1 MPTASRPVVQLLL
14 GRYLADDSLEHIQCV
29 FTAGPNGQ
37 RCLRP
42 VQDPRTPA
50 GIWRLL
56 PLHHARGA
64 AARPAR
70 LMAVYDLT
78 RATAGDQRRWRA
90 QRCPDHAAVRPD
102 LTNTGWQVFDPVR
115 HTIHIH
121 TRLPHPGGPI
131 PA

>member
-1 MPTASRPVVQLLL
+1 MVQFLL
-14 GRYLADDSLEHIQCV
+14 GLYLADDSLARIQCV
-29 FTAGPNGQ
+29 STAGSHGQ

-42 VQDPRTPA
+42 VQDPHTPT

-78 RATAGDQRRWRA
+78 RATPGDQRRWRA
-90 QRCPDHAAVRPD
+90 QRCPEHAAARPD
-102 LTNTGWQVFDPVR
+102 LTNTGWQPFDPVR
-115 HTIHIH
+115 HTVHIH
-121 TRLPHPGGPI
+121 TRLPHPGGTT